1 MATLE
6 KFPEFMHLFKSLG
19 TNFDVSE
26 ELLGNIEKY
35 VCRLYGQISVDTVNE
50 ARFCLFSIG
59 KYRED
64 TMPCTRN
71 VLIQHT
77 LRAVYQ
83 ASIWKS
89 AILQIESPPSINDFG
104 WTITDDGIVK
114 VKWMT
119 LPAAPDGILE
129 NVNCGCKSGCS
140 SRRCACKKAELKC
153 TSLCS
158 CTNCENESDKV
169 VEGEEDQES
178 DGDDLP
184 AYDDIFDDY

>member
-1 MATLE
+1 M
-6 KFPEFMHLFKSLG
+6 SLK
-19 TNFDVSE
+19 NYWE
-26 ELLGNIEKY
+26 MGNVEKY
-35 VCRLYGQISVDTVNE
+35 VCRLYGQFSVDTVNE

-77 LRAVYQ
+77 LCAVYQ

-89 AILQIESPPSINDFG
+89 ELLQILTAPSMNDFG
-104 WTITDDGIVK
+104 WNITDDEIVK
-114 VKWMT
+114 VAWVT
-119 LPAAPDGILE
+119 LPAVPDGILE
-129 NVNCGCKSGCS
+129 NVNSGCNS
-140 SRRCACKKAELKC
+140 GCFSRRCACKKADLKC

-158 CTNCENESDKV
+158 CTDCTNEPEKDEF

-184 AYDDIFDDY
+184 AYDYIFDNY